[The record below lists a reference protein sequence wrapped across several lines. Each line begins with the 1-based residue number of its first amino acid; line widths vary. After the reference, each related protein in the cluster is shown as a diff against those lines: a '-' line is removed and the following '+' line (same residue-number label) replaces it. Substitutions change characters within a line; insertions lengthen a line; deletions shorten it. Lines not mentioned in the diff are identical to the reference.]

1 VARRARSAAQ
11 RRRRLLPYLLL
22 APGMGWLLVFFA
34 IPVLNQLY
42 ISLES
47 GTIEQGYTFDWNWHS
62 YDIAISQYDEQFF
75 RSVAYAGTATL
86 LALVISFP
94 LVYFIAFRAS
104 RYKAVLLG
112 LIVMPLF
119 MNFLMRTVA
128 WQTILKD
135 DGTIVNTLQSLG
147 LLGSD
152 GRLLATRT
160 AVIAGLTYNFLPF
173 MALPLFAALDGV
185 DRRLIEAA
193 TDLYASRWQ
202 AFRLV
207 TLPLAMPGIIA
218 GSLLTFIPAL
228 GDYVNASLLGSSRQT
243 MIGNVIQSKFLG
255 LTDYPTAAA
264 LSFLLMAFILVLVV
278 VYIRLLGRRAL
289 LEGASA

>member
-1 VARRARSAAQ
+1 MSAAATGPAR
-11 RRRRLLPYLLL
+11 RRRRLLPYALL
-22 APGMGWLLVFFA
+22 APGMGWLVVFFA
-34 IPVLNQLY
+34 IPVLNQVY
-42 ISLES
+42 ISLQS
-47 GTIEQGYTFDWNWHS
+47 GSVEQGYVFDWNWHS
-62 YDIAISQYDEQFF
+62 YDTAISQFHEQFL
-75 RSVAYAGTATL
+75 RSVGYAGVATL
-86 LALVISFP
+86 LALVIAFP
-94 LVYFIAFRAS
+94 LVYFIAFRAG
-104 RYKAVLLG
+104 RYKPVLLG

-135 DGTIVNTLQSLG
+135 DGTIVQTMQSLG
-147 LLGSD
+147 LLESD

-193 TDLYASRWQ
+193 TDLYASRWD

-207 TLPLAMPGIIA
+207 TLPLAMPGVIA
-218 GSLLTFIPAL
+218 GSLLVFIPAL

-255 LTDYPTAAA
+255 LTDYPVAAA
-264 LSFLLMAFILVLVV
+264 LSFLLMVFILVLVV
-278 VYIRLLGRRAL
+278 VYIRILGRRAL
-289 LEGASA
+289 LEAASA